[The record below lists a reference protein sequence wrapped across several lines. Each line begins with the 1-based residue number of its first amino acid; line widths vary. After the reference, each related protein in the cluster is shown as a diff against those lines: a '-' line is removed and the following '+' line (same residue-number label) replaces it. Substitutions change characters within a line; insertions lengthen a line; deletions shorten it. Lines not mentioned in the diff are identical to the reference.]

1 MANNDDSGLCIPY
14 TIRTSPEKGRGIF
27 ADSAIRK
34 GTIIWRHLRGQYV
47 VYDESSLKAL
57 LANSSHSEAVY
68 ELTHIFCVAEFPGY
82 MIRVFDEGVL
92 INHSDQPN
100 IVTNTASEN
109 YKVPTVTS
117 VQDVEEA
124 LLDSRFSLF
133 ATQDLELGDEL
144 TLDYNAD
151 PEDPLYYD
159 TLCEQ
164 YGVTWEWL

>member
-1 MANNDDSGLCIPY
+1 MAGNGDGGLCIPY
-14 TIRTSPEKGRGIF
+14 TIRNTPDKGRGVF
-27 ADSAIRK
+27 SDSAIRK
-34 GTIIWRHLRGQYV
+34 GTIVWRHLSGQYV
-47 VYDESSLKAL
+47 VYDESSLKTL

-68 ELTHIFCVAEFPGY
+68 ELTHIFCVTEFPGY
-82 MIRVFDEGVL
+82 MIRVFDDGEL

-133 ATQDLELGDEL
+133 ASQDLEVGDEL
-144 TLDYNAD
+144 NLDYSAD

-159 TLCEQ
+159 SLCEQ